1 MPSHEEKEADETNSF
16 TNAESSLEVSKD
28 KKSKFYKSPTKSQKQ
43 EKKTSERKLVAKSK
57 SGMLGKEGNLL
68 GLQGMQ
74 SDKLPMQILEDYEQ
88 EFKMKEHKHTKSM
101 L

>member
-1 MPSHEEKEADETNSF
+1 
-16 TNAESSLEVSKD
+16 
-28 KKSKFYKSPTKSQKQ
+28 
-43 EKKTSERKLVAKSK
+43 
-57 SGMLGKEGNLL
+57 MLGKEGNLL